1 MIQRG
6 YRYKLKPTPAQERLF
21 AQCAGVCRLIYNL
34 ALEQRR
40 DHWRAFKR
48 QTGSSISY
56 PSQARELTEL
66 RAEYDWIATV
76 SQTCQQQA
84 LRDLDRAYQN
94 WFKGIASYPSP
105 RKKGR
110 NDTFRFQGR
119 EVRVRKLNG
128 TWSEVRL
135 PKIGWVRFRDTRP
148 LRGKVNNATISLAP
162 NGWHVSFTLAIE
174 HDAPANIA
182 PEVGVDRGVANTL
195 ALSTGERISVPA
207 SLAALERRQ
216 RTAQRVLSRRKRGSK
231 RYAKARARV
240 SALSARRARIRK
252 DWHHRVSLDLARRFG
267 TVVLEDLNTK
277 GMTASARGTVDE
289 PGRNVRQK
297 AGLNRSILNQGWH
310 IFEALLSYK
319 LEERGGELIKVPA
332 RHTSQTC
339 SACGAVD
346 SRSRKSQAHF
356 VCTSCGHFE
365 NADTN
370 AAKMILRRN
379 TASMLVEEGH
389 RVSVEAR
396 TIGEAKSQTGNLR
409 PSGRGRRVVIT
420 FLPAK
425 SPLLHAE
432 RIPKNSS
439 YVAKQLLPFL

>member
-21 AQCAGVCRLIYNL
+21 AQSAGVCRLIYNL

-56 PSQARELTEL
+56 PS
-66 RAEYDWIATV
+66 
-76 SQTCQQQA
+76 
-84 LRDLDRAYQN
+84 
-94 WFKGIASYPSP
+94 P

-128 TWSEVRL
+128 AWSEVRL

-162 NGWHVSFTLAIE
+162 NGWHVSFAPAIE

-182 PEVGVDRGVANTL
+182 PAVGVDRGVANTL

-207 SLAALERRQ
+207 SLAVLECRQ
-216 RTAQRVLSRRKRGSK
+216 RRAQKVLSRRKRGSK
-231 RYAKARARV
+231 RYAKTRARV
-240 SALSARRARIRK
+240 SALSVRRARIRK
-252 DWHHRVSLDLARRFG
+252 DWHRRVSLDLARRFG

-277 GMTASARGTVDE
+277 SMTTSAKGTVDE

-297 AGLNRSILNQGWH
+297 AGLNR
-310 IFEALLSYK
+310 A
-319 LEERGGELIKVPA
+319 
-332 RHTSQTC
+332 T
-339 SACGAVD
+339 
-346 SRSRKSQAHF
+346 RSR
-356 VCTSCGHFE
+356 
-365 NADTN
+365 
-370 AAKMILRRN
+370 MR
-379 TASMLVEEGH
+379 
-389 RVSVEAR
+389 
-396 TIGEAKSQTGNLR
+396 
-409 PSGRGRRVVIT
+409 
-420 FLPAK
+420 
-425 SPLLHAE
+425 
-432 RIPKNSS
+432 
-439 YVAKQLLPFL
+439 